1 LDEIFLFS
9 FRLARHAKG
18 GLWARRET
26 SVADRIIAPRAI
38 PVGVFLYAITGR
50 REGGEAGL
58 KPRAAR
64 LGHLLLLN
72 GVDSTEPS
80 NRHLEVDRAF
90 RVHRDGQG
98 VLDLGREVLEA
109 RAELESLT

>member
-1 LDEIFLFS
+1 LD
-9 FRLARHAKG
+9 
-18 GLWARRET
+18 
-26 SVADRIIAPRAI
+26 
-38 PVGVFLYAITGR
+38 
-50 REGGEAGL
+50 
-58 KPRAAR
+58 
-64 LGHLLLLN
+64 

-80 NRHLEVDRAF
+80 NRHIEVDRAF